1 MERLFKIN
9 SSRTDFI
16 NISIG
21 QTSLTLNNVK
31 LHIYVVT
38 HKTLLVGY
46 IGDDGNFISI
56 FLMYL

>member
-1 MERLFKIN
+1 MERLFKIK
-9 SSRTDFI
+9 SSCTDFI